1 MGSSLPPALRAT
13 SLAEGGKEAPPAGGG
28 GEKFALLLRF
38 RRYDYSFLFALDWL
52 SGLS

>member
-13 SLAEGGKEAPPAGGG
+13 SLAEGAKPAGGG
-28 GEKFALLLRF
+28 GEKFALLLCF
-38 RRYDYSFLFALDWL
+38 RRYDYSFLFVLDWL

>member
-13 SLAEGGKEAPPAGGG
+13 SLAEGGKEAVG

-38 RRYDYSFLFALDWL
+38 RRYDYSFLFVLDWL